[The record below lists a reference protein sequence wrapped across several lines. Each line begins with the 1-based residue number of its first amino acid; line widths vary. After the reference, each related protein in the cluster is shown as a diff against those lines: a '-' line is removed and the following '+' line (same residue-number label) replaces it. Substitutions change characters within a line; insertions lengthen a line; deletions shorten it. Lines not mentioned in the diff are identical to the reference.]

1 MAARLA
7 SSGFRSLDEA
17 LLADGTLPPTSEG
30 IDYMAR
36 VLGPCLLLRSHW
48 PLALRTMR
56 GSCMPAGCQGP
67 PRALRWKLPRFRLSC
82 VADALG
88 SQQGFVRGCFAGG
101 GR

>member
-7 SSGFRSLDEA
+7 SSGFRRLDEA

-48 PLALRTMR
+48 PPALRTMR
-56 GSCMPAGCQGP
+56 GHVC
-67 PRALRWKLPRFRLSC
+67 LP
-82 VADALG
+82 V
-88 SQQGFVRGCFAGG
+88 VRDLFARCGG
-101 GR
+101 NY